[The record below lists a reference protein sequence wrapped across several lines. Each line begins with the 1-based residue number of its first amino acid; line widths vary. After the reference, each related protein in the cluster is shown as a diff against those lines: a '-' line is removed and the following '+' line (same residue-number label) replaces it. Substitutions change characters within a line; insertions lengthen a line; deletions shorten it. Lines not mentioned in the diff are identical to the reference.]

1 MSPRWG
7 ATADDDV
14 QVLLPSPKNDRR
26 IYAGGQF
33 KRISGHWRLHLAALD
48 PRTGTQEGLAAQP
61 LLPRLRPGGDD

>member
-1 MSPRWG
+1 MGPQVAEPEVA

-33 KRISGHWRLHLAALD
+33 KGFPATGGCTWR
-48 PRTGTQEGLAAQP
+48 R
-61 LLPRLRPGGDD
+61 